1 MSSLICPFC
10 DHLIPF
16 DKLTV
21 KHVDSSFEY
30 PTGSIPTMIGREY
43 TANYRISLSLTRCPS
58 CERTIFFVKYTGER
72 MDKNVTIPI
81 YPRSLAK
88 IFPDYIPSQIRE
100 DYEEAYAILH
110 YSPKA
115 SATLSRRCLQGMIR
129 DFWGIT
135 KATLFLEIDA
145 LKNNIPAT
153 QYKAIDALRKLGN
166 IGAHM
171 EKDTNLIV
179 EIEPDEAEK
188 LLKLIE
194 ILMQQWYINRH
205 DQEDLYR
212 EITEISSTKDAERGK

>member
-1 MSSLICPFC
+1 LSILICPFC
-10 DHLIPF
+10 NHLIP
-16 DKLTV
+16 DDRSTV
-21 KHVDSSFEY
+21 KQVDSSFNF
-30 PTGSIPTMIGREY
+30 PTGQY
-43 TANYRISLSLTRCPS
+43 SLDKSDYKIRLNLIYCPS
-58 CERTIFFVKYTGER
+58 CKQTIFHARYTGSA

-135 KATLFLEIDA
+135 KENLFLEIDS
-145 LKNNIPAT
+145 LKNSIPAA

-212 EITEISSTKDAERGK
+212 EIAEISSTKEAERGK